1 MFKKSILPLVISS
14 LSIASTQFFV
24 PNAVFGQQKNIEAS
38 SLCGTWQAI
47 PGSGD
52 YVYGAEDFPVKKVG
66 GVTGG
71 TINYDIHTHGN
82 RTLRANQTASI
93 TTPLNV
99 DGTRLSGGRTRSFNV
114 VQKYHGVIQGDSL
127 YFSADNNSGFQKWL
141 SVPGNKFDVIV
152 LHSGKNPS
160 ATQYT
165 VEQTAKRT
173 CK

>member
-1 MFKKSILPLVISS
+1 MFIKSVLPLVITS
-14 LSIASTQFFV
+14 LSIASTQFFI
-24 PNAVFGQQKNIEAS
+24 PNAVFGQQKNNEAS
-38 SLCGTWQAI
+38 TIWGTWRAI
-47 PGSGD
+47 TGSGD

-71 TINYDIHTHGN
+71 TINYDIHTHGK
-82 RTLRANQTASI
+82 RTLRANQAASDI
-93 TTPLNV
+93 TPLNS
-99 DGTRLSGGRTRSFNV
+99 DGTRLVGGKTRGFNV

-127 YFSADNNSGFQKWL
+127 YFTEDNNIGIQKWL

-152 LHSGKNPS
+152 LHSGKYPS
-160 ATQYT
+160 ASQYT

>member
-38 SLCGTWQAI
+38 TLCGTWQAI

-71 TINYDIHTHGN
+71 TINYDIHTHGK
-82 RTLRANQTASI
+82 RTLRANQAASVI
-93 TTPLNV
+93 TPLNV
-99 DGTRLSGGRTRSFNV
+99 DGTRLGGGKTRSFKV

-127 YFSADNNSGFQKWL
+127 YFTEDNNTGIQKWL

-152 LHSGKNPS
+152 LHTGKYPS
-160 ATQYT
+160 ASQYT